1 MSRDIYGPFHS
12 PPARPGR
19 FGERRE
25 EPLPTGG
32 IPRHSLRRPSKPVP
46 ALALF
51 PAQAGGTARPEP
63 VPPPRKRPYPRPAI
77 PDIVPDIYR
86 LYDSG
91 TLPDRRPQRQV
102 PSTCHNPTNRR
113 QRSLRKKLAENK
125 RKPVVPC
132 HRIRKPVSRRKGK
145 SGSRTGRADR
155 RPSDKSDRHSK
166 PHTRGKGTEP

>member
-1 MSRDIYGPFHS
+1 MSRDIYGPFYS
-12 PPARPGR
+12 PPARPADSASAVK
-19 FGERRE
+19 
-25 EPLPTGG
+25 
-32 IPRHSLRRPSKPVP
+32 SLSRPAAFPDILFDV
-46 ALALF
+46 LANPYRLSPF
-51 PAQAGGTARPEP
+51 SPPQTGGTARPEP

-77 PDIVPDIYR
+77 PNIVPDIYR

-113 QRSLRKKLAENK
+113 QRSLRKKLAKNK
-125 RKPVVPC
+125 RKPVVPG

-166 PHTRGKGTEP
+166 PHTRGKGTGP

>member
-1 MSRDIYGPFHS
+1 MYLRETVILCPVPRKS
-12 PPARPGR
+12 PLLRKQALYYISTS
-19 FGERRE
+19 GE
-25 EPLPTGG
+25 G
-32 IPRHSLRRPSKPVP
+32 IPVFFLQTYVNFSS
-46 ALALF
+46 F
-51 PAQAGGTARPEP
+51 PLQAGGTARPEP
-63 VPPPRKRPYPRPAI
+63 VPPPRKRLYPRPAI

-166 PHTRGKGTEP
+166 PHTRGKGTGP